1 MEQCSFKEQSNVLYL
16 HLTFPTKLSM
26 EFKSNNK
33 HLGIR
38 VSQARKSKGITQ
50 ELLAEQLG
58 LSRSALVKIESGQRS
73 LSAHEMYKASEIL
86 ETPMDYFFLSTYNET
101 SIQSIVNEREVE
113 YGAMRISDPILKQK
127 KQIALLLYLL
137 QQTAGNM
144 NITEKEIPKLMYF
157 CDFNYFEIYEEQLS
171 GSSYFKMNNN
181 LRIENFRQVI
191 SALIKNKNLIRI
203 EIQKDQKKEK
213 KLLAVSSPN
222 LKCLN
227 AAELEIIQ
235 QVIVSFQGWSAQK
248 ISDYLLDDI
257 PLKVTEVGELIRYNL
272 VFYRRDFHSVRTYS
286 DDEED

>member
-1 MEQCSFKEQSNVLYL
+1 
-16 HLTFPTKLSM
+16 M

-38 VSQARKSKGITQ
+38 VSLARKSKGMTQ
-50 ELLAEQLG
+50 ELLADQMG
-58 LSRSALVKIESGQRS
+58 LSRSALVKIESGQRV
-73 LSAHEMYKASEIL
+73 LSASELFHISEIL
-86 ETPMDYFFLSTYNET
+86 EVSMDYFFLSTYDET
-101 SIQSIVNEREVE
+101 SIQSMVNEREAE
-113 YGAMRISDPILKQK
+113 YDTQRISEPLLKQK

-144 NITEKEIPKLMYF
+144 KITEKDIPKIMYF

-181 LRIENFRQVI
+181 VRIENFQQVI

-227 AAELEIIQ
+227 AAELEITQ
-235 QVIVSFQGWSAQK
+235 QTISSFHNWSAQK
-248 ISDYLLDDI
+248 IAEYLTEDI
-257 PLKVTEVGELIRYNL
+257 PHKVTEIGNLISYNL
-272 VFYRRDFHSVRTYS
+272 VFYRRGFHSVRTYTD
-286 DDEED
+286 DDED

>member
-1 MEQCSFKEQSNVLYL
+1 
-16 HLTFPTKLSM
+16 M
-26 EFKSNNK
+26 EFKTNNK
-33 HLGIR
+33 HIGIR
-38 VSQARKSKGITQ
+38 LSQARKSKGITQ

-58 LSRSALVKIESGQRS
+58 LSRSALVKVESGQRG
-73 LSAHEMYKASEIL
+73 LSASELYNISEIL
-86 ETPMDYFFLSTYNET
+86 EMPMDYFFLSTYDET
-101 SIQSIVNEREVE
+101 SIQSMVNEREAE
-113 YGAMRISDPILKQK
+113 YETLRISEPILKQK

-171 GSSYFKMNNN
+171 GSSYFKMNNSV
-181 LRIENFRQVI
+181 RIENFQHVI

-213 KLLAVSSPN
+213 KLLAVSIPN

-235 QVIVSFQGWSAQK
+235 QVIVSFQGWSTQK

-272 VFYRRDFHSVRTYS
+272 VFYRRGFHSVRTYTE
-286 DDEED
+286 DEED

>member
-1 MEQCSFKEQSNVLYL
+1 
-16 HLTFPTKLSM
+16 M
-26 EFKSNNK
+26 EFNANNK
-33 HLGIR
+33 HIGIR
-38 VSQARKSKGITQ
+38 LSQARKSKGITQ

-58 LSRSALVKIESGQRS
+58 LSRSALVKVESGQRG
-73 LSAHEMYKASEIL
+73 LSASELYNISEIL
-86 ETPMDYFFLSTYNET
+86 EMPMDYFFLSTYDEA
-101 SIQSIVNEREVE
+101 SIQSMVNEREAQYE
-113 YGAMRISDPILKQK
+113 TLRISEPILEQK

-181 LRIENFRQVI
+181 VRIENFQQVI

-203 EIQKDQKKEK
+203 EIQKDLKKEK

-248 ISDYLLDDI
+248 IADYLMDDI
-257 PLKVTEVGELIRYNL
+257 PLKVAEVGELIRYNL
-272 VFYRRDFHSVRTYS
+272 VFYRRGFHSVRTYS